1 MISQRTR
8 RFGDKKGWTGE
19 VEAARYLR
27 FYMCRGIGRSARITV
42 QLKSRE
48 KKRVA
53 YSGNCAGA
61 TAGDAE
67 RDEPPGVL
75 DCTGL
80 VEVGVVPPLV
90 GVTRPPPPP
99 LGAPAAERACADD
112 ETAVGDAYE

>member
-1 MISQRTR
+1 
-8 RFGDKKGWTGE
+8 
-19 VEAARYLR
+19 
-27 FYMCRGIGRSARITV
+27 MCRGIGRNARITV

-61 TAGDAE
+61 TAGDAD
-67 RDEPPGVL
+67 RDEPPGVP

-90 GVTRPPPPP
+90 GVTRPPP
-99 LGAPAAERACADD
+99 LGAPAAERAWADD
-112 ETAVGDAYE
+112 APAAVGDAYE